1 MILIA
6 EKPIALLVI
15 FFKDGEQTKK
25 LDMGIIYSD
34 VIKLDNNKAKFVSR
48 DFKLIWSNTID
59 VL

>member
-1 MILIA
+1 
-6 EKPIALLVI
+6 
-15 FFKDGEQTKK
+15 
-25 LDMGIIYSD
+25 MGIIYTD